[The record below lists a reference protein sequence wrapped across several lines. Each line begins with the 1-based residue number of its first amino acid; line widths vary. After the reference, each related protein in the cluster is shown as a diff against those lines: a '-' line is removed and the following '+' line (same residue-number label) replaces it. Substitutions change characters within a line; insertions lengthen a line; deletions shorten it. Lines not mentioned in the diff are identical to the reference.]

1 MNLSNIISEI
11 QSFNTSDPLSKK
23 NEFKSDKEYRGNQH
37 ELDTYLNTIKYMEY
51 KKNIRKNVKQTKGVS
66 SENTFD
72 NNDAVQKYF
81 EESQYKRKWSRLDMF
96 LKKKKIDEYIQNKVK
111 ENIINESDIKKYKQ
125 LLYTKLYEKKLNT
138 KKDLVYDEKVGTIID
153 IPYFNKILSTN

>member
-23 NEFKSDKEYRGNQH
+23 NEFKSDKEYRGNQP